1 MGTEDD
7 TIRCPKCSTT
17 IPTDSFFCKDCG
29 SFVGIKEKTRTY
41 TPAVFTQADGIEFS
55 PGQDFG
61 RRYRIIEEVGRGG
74 MGRVYKAEDKD
85 MGITVALKM
94 IRPEFSADPRFL
106 ASFKNEMLL
115 ARSISHENVIRIHD
129 MGEIDQI
136 KYISMDFVKGEN
148 LKELI
153 RTSGI
158 LAIDTA
164 LSITQQLC
172 EALRAAHKKGIVH
185 RDLKPSNIMVD
196 TDGRVHAMD
205 FGVAKSS
212 TEQDTRQQKDII
224 GTPRYFSPEQAKGE
238 KVDQRTDIYSLGIIM
253 FEMVT
258 GQCLYDAESTI
269 VYLHKHIYEPPPLP
283 SKWNDNVPDYLEKII
298 LKCLK
303 KDKEKRYQSVDE
315 ILLDLDREEAPR
327 RTGSEHMRR
336 RMYIGL
342 AAAAAAVILLAAAG
356 YSLLKNREY
365 PTNLRKKVAVMMFE
379 NLTGDETY
387 GHWSRLI
394 QEFLNIDLGQS
405 KFMRVLA
412 DDSLFQ
418 ILQDSDL
425 QDATQ
430 YSSGIL
436 AEITEQ
442 ASVDVFVLGSFGRA
456 EPGEEFW
463 ISVKIRESG
472 STDMLDT
479 GIVRGSGIH
488 SFDTMVDELTRM
500 IKTKLNFNRYELAS
514 DIDRDI
520 GEITTRST
528 EALLAYSQARRHYQ
542 ERRDAE
548 CISLLQAALKSDPE
562 FVQAHHLM
570 SKIYWRWNDLEK
582 RDEYLA
588 SALEIIKEYP
598 DRVPIREHYLIQA
611 YIAYMVDLDHDQ
623 AIEHYKRLLEI
634 YPEDEEVNHLIGA
647 RYRVMEK
654 WEPALEWFEKNLIS
668 VDRSIR
674 AIAIENVAYILQALG
689 RYNQAEDV
697 LNSHHE
703 TYTNQL
709 FFHRFRGNLFFS
721 QRRLMEALSETE
733 ESLSIEP
740 GHFLSLRQKGNILHI
755 QGDFISAEEAYVRM
769 QNDNGI
775 RAKSE
780 GIFWLGHLYLLQG
793 RFMECGAEI
802 DRGLRYA
809 AESGQKYRES
819 DAYLFQAYFLLQN
832 GYPAEALYAATQAQT
847 TATEVDSK
855 DNQKLAL
862 QYKYIANLK
871 MGKSGEAEQAAEELK
886 ALVERT
892 GTQPHM
898 RHYYRVKGVAASLQG
913 DVAGAIDFLNAAV
926 DLLPYQ
932 KYVSDNHALY
942 FYTLASLY
950 FEAGDLDKAQ
960 DMYEKILR
968 LSTGRIRY
976 GDLYAKSLYHL
987 GKILQQK
994 KDTSQAMKYY
1004 QDFLS
1009 LWRNADPGTADI
1021 EEANRQVA
1029 VLERGGR
1036 RY

>member
-1 MGTEDD
+1 MGNKDD
-7 TIRCPKCSTT
+7 TIHCPDCSTI
-17 IPTDSFFCKDCG
+17 IPLDSLYCKDCG
-29 SFVGIKEKTRTY
+29 SFVGIKQKTRTY
-41 TPAVFTQADGIEFS
+41 TPAIFPQGKGIEFF

-61 RRYRIIEEVGRGG
+61 SRYRIIEEVGRGG

-85 MGITVALKM
+85 LSITVALKM
-94 IRPEFSADPRFL
+94 IRPEYSADPRFL
-106 ASFKNEMLL
+106 TSFKNEMLL

-129 MGEIDQI
+129 MGEIDKI
-136 KYISMDFVKGEN
+136 KYISMDFVKGGN

-153 RTSGI
+153 RTSGV

-164 LSITQQLC
+164 IGIAQQIC
-172 EALRAAHKKGIVH
+172 EALRVAHKKRIVH

-196 TDGRVHAMD
+196 TDGRVHTMD
-205 FGVAKSS
+205 FGVAKSLK
-212 TEQDTRQQKDII
+212 EKDTKLQKEII
-224 GTPRYFSPEQAKGE
+224 GTPRYFSPEQARGE
-238 KVDQRTDIYSLGIIM
+238 ETDHRTDIYSLGIIM

-258 GQCLYDAESTI
+258 GQGLYDAESTI
-269 VYLHKHIYEPPPLP
+269 VYLHKHLYEPPPPP
-283 SKWNDNVPDYLEKII
+283 SKWNTKVPEYLEKII
-298 LKCLK
+298 LKCLE

-315 ILLDLDREEAPR
+315 ILLDLDREETSYK
-327 RTGSEHMRR
+327 TGTERR
-336 RMYIGL
+336 RRRWYLGL
-342 AAAAAAVILLAAAG
+342 AAAATIVLAAAG
-356 YSLLKNREY
+356 YNLLTNKE
-365 PTNLRKKVAVMMFE
+365 PTTSLRKKVAVMMFE
-379 NLTGDETY
+379 NLTGDGTY
-387 GHWSRLI
+387 DHWSRLI

-412 DDSLFQ
+412 DDRLFQ

-479 GIVRGSGIH
+479 GIVRGSDIH

-588 SALEIIKEYP
+588 NALEIIKEYP

-623 AIEHYKRLLEI
+623 AIEHYNRLLEI

-654 WEPALEWFEKNLIS
+654 WEPALEWFEKNLLS

-703 TYTNQL
+703 TYANQL

-721 QRRLMEALSETE
+721 QGRLMEALSETE

-755 QGDFISAEEAYVRM
+755 QGDFVSAEEAYVRM

-819 DAYLFQAYFLLQN
+819 DSYLFQAYFLLQN

-871 MGKSGEAEQAAEELK
+871 MGKSGEAEQAAEELN

-898 RHYYRVKGVAASLQG
+898 RHYYRVKGAAASLQG

-950 FEAGDLDKAQ
+950 LEAGDLDKAQ
-960 DMYEKILR
+960 DTYEKILG
-968 LSTGRIRY
+968 LTTGRIRY
-976 GDLYAKSLYHL
+976 GDLYAKSFYHL

-994 KDTSQAMKYY
+994 ADARQAMRYY
-1004 QDFLS
+1004 QDFLN
-1009 LWRNADPGTADI
+1009 LWRNADPGTAEKED
-1021 EEANRQVA
+1021 ANRQLA

-1036 RY
+1036 R